1 VDLTYLADACA
12 LIVYLGDPSAPQIM
26 TRSAAIMRST
36 AVRVS
41 PITVWEITNK
51 AAAGKLPAVWGH
63 WESLSHVLRA
73 QDFEFHALTWED
85 AEAANR
91 LPNHHR
97 DPMDRMLIAT
107 ALRSDLTIITNDSIF
122 SLYGVR
128 TIW

>member
-1 VDLTYLADACA
+1 VGLTYLADACA

-26 TRSAAIMRST
+26 TRSAAVMRSA

-51 AAAGKLPAVWGH
+51 AAAGKLPSVWGH
-63 WESLSHVLRA
+63 WDSFSHLLRA
-73 QDFEFHALTWED
+73 QDFEFHTLTWED
-85 AEAANR
+85 AEAATR
-91 LPNHHR
+91 LPNHHK

-107 ALRSDLTIITNDSIF
+107 ALRSGLTIITNDPIF
-122 SLYGVR
+122 SLYGVK